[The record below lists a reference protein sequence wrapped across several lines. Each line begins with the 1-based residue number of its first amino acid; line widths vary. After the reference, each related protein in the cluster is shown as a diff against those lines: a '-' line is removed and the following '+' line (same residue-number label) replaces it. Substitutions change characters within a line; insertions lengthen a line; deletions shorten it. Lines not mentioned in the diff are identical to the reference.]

1 LGQLNSILLSKN
13 ENEVL
18 REKIIVIDD
27 EKKRIEKSLEI
38 ER

>member
-1 LGQLNSILLSKN
+1 LLSKN

-18 REKIIVIDD
+18 REKIIIIDD
-27 EKKRIEKSLEI
+27 EKKRLEKTLEL